1 MSASVEIIVSTL
13 AELESE
19 IDLLASKV
27 ELMRKQIL
35 SNSEEQVA
43 FLREKLIGIAKVEAE
58 KINSNAKEEAEKESA
73 KILGENEEQLDKIRK
88 NIDSSLPRGATDIDA
103 SSASNT
109 VVKRS

>member
-58 KINSNAKEEAEKESA
+58 KIISNAKEEAEKESG

-88 NIDSSLPRGATDIDA
+88 NIDSSLPRGVEHVIKALFN
-103 SSASNT
+103 SNL
-109 VVKRS
+109 

>member
-19 IDLLASKV
+19 INLLASKV

-43 FLREKLIGIAKVEAE
+43 FLREKLIGIAKVESE
-58 KINSNAKEEAEKESA
+58 KIISNAKEEAEKESA
-73 KILGENEEQLDKIRK
+73 NILRENEEQLEKIRK
-88 NIDSSLPRGATDIDA
+88 NIDSSLPKGVEHVIKALFN
-103 SSASNT
+103 SSP
-109 VVKRS
+109 

>member
-27 ELMRKQIL
+27 ELMRKQIF

-43 FLREKLIGIAKVEAE
+43 FLREKLIGLAKVEAE
-58 KINSNAKEEAEKESA
+58 TIISNAKEEAEKESA
-73 KILGENEEQLDKIRK
+73 KIMRENEEQLDKIRK
-88 NIDSSLPRGATDIDA
+88 NIDSSLPKGVEHVIKALFN
-103 SSASNT
+103 SNI
-109 VVKRS
+109 